1 MKRIVLI
8 ALVFSGA
15 LLVTSSDQSLASQSE
30 RFLGAHEVPPFVCDR
45 IELVADLG
53 AHGAQ
58 WQAWREPPRRSYGT
72 VPSGTPVSICPRV
85 EGLYWAPAA

>member
-1 MKRIVLI
+1 MKRIALI
-8 ALVFSGA
+8 ALVFGVT
-15 LLVTSSDQSLASQSE
+15 LLAARFDASLASQSE

-53 AHGAQ
+53 AHGVQ
-58 WQAWREPPRRSYGT
+58 WQAWREPPRRSYGN

-85 EGLYWAPAA
+85 EGLHWAPAA